1 MTKVTFDNANA
12 QFFNSLKQGVDAYF
26 SQNKLKKTGNINL
39 YIKTI
44 VLIPAAIV
52 LYTVLLFVSMPG
64 LLAIG
69 LCALLGLVIA
79 FIGFNVM
86 HDACHGSYSTKK
98 WVNYTVGLSMNAIG
112 SNAFIWKIKHNII
125 HHTYTNIDGVD
136 DDIAKLPVIRL
147 CESQKKFKMHKYQ
160 HWYAIF
166 AYSLAS
172 LSWVLFTDFLKYF
185 NKKIAST
192 PINTFTTQEHIIFWV
207 SKVLYVMFYIALPI
221 YLLGFQKFIIGFSV
235 MHAVMGITIGIVF
248 QLAHAVENT
257 QFLDAN
263 DNNHKKVESGWAEH
277 QVATTSNF
285 ATKNKIVTW
294 CLGGLNFQVEHHL
307 FPRISHVHYP
317 AINKIVMENCQKFGI
332 TYNAY
337 PTMRS
342 AILSHFRYMKYVGQA
357 A

>member
-1 MTKVTFDNANA
+1 MTKVTFDNTNA
-12 QFFNSLKQGVDAYF
+12 QFFTALKQSVDAYF
-26 SQNKLKKTGNINL
+26 KQNRLKKTGNFKL
-39 YIKTI
+39 YLKTL
-44 VLIPAAIV
+44 VLIPAAIA
-52 LYTVLLFVSMPG
+52 LYALVLFVPMSG
-64 LLAIG
+64 WLAIL
-69 LCALLGLVIA
+69 LCALLGLDIA

-147 CESQKKFKMHKYQ
+147 CESQKRLKMHKYQ
-160 HWYAIF
+160 HWYALF

-185 NKKIAST
+185 NQKIAST
-192 PINTFTTQEHIIFWV
+192 PINTFNTKEHLIFWA
-207 SKVLYVMFYIALPI
+207 SKVLYVLFYIAVPI
-221 YLLGFQKFIIGFSV
+221 YLVGFVKFLIGFSV

-263 DNNHKKVESGWAEH
+263 DDKHQKLETGWAEH

-317 AINKIVMENCQKFGI
+317 AINKIVIENCKKFGV

-337 PTMRS
+337 PTMRA
-342 AILSHFRYMKYVGQA
+342 AIISHFRYMKYVGQA